1 MMTQGDLSRYN
12 NLEDNKARSVIIWPM
27 FSDTED
33 TAVEMSTPL
42 HVIVVALYIAYNQ
55 YW

>member
-1 MMTQGDLSRYN
+1 
-12 NLEDNKARSVIIWPM
+12 M

-42 HVIVVALYIAYNQ
+42 HVIVVAPCQHVYTQVLLYADFFETIAYIAYN
-55 YW
+55 